1 MDDWMVAADLMV
13 TKAGPGTIAE
23 AAIVGL
29 PCMLS
34 GFLPG
39 QEEGNVPYV
48 IEAGYGDFSR
58 DPKKIASKVTEWLAE
73 PAVVAR
79 MSAAAS
85 AVGVTHARA
94 TKQIAREIAELVA
107 V

>member
-1 MDDWMVAADLMV
+1 M

-23 AAIVGL
+23 ASIVGL

-48 IEAGYGDFSR
+48 INAGFGDFSR
-58 DPKKIASKVTEWLAE
+58 DPKKIAGKVTDWLAD
-73 PAVVAR
+73 PAVISK
-79 MSAAAS
+79 MSRTAS
-85 AVGVTHARA
+85 EVGVTHAKA
-94 TKQIAREIAELVA
+94 TKEIAREIAELVL
-107 V
+107 